1 MANELIIDYSSSGEK
16 IALLRDKKLVEL
28 HEENFSES
36 FSAGDLYIGVVKKF
50 KQELNAAFVD
60 VGYHKDAFLHYHDLG
75 PHIRSLSKLSRAA
88 INGSM
93 TSGDLSKFRLEKET
107 VKTGRINDVLKKG
120 QKVLVQILKEP
131 ISSKGPRLSTEISI
145 PGKYFIMVPF
155 LNTISVSKKIEDKEE
170 RQRLKNL
177 AVSLKGPN
185 YGLILRTAAQGKNVQ
200 DLHKDLMEINKRW
213 DTVVANMKGAK
224 GRELIYGENS
234 RSQMVLRDLLSEEFS
249 SIVTNDKEF
258 YDELHKYLQTI
269 SPEMVKVLK
278 HYKGRENIFHQFGVD
293 KQIKACFGKTVALQG
308 GSYLIIEHT
317 EALHVIDVNS
327 GSKQK
332 RGDSSYSLAVN
343 VEAAKEIA
351 RQLRLRDMGG
361 IIVIDFID
369 LRDPKEKRTLTEA
382 LKNAMAEDRA
392 KHTILPMS
400 KFGLVQITRQR
411 VRPEMNISTSEQCPM
426 CKGTG
431 KVEASILI
439 TDEIE
444 EHLDH
449 LIKVVKVP
457 KLELVT
463 HPFIEAYFKKG
474 PISKLTRWNLKYRKR
489 IKLTAD
495 PGYHYGEYRFFDQNG
510 EEIVT

>member
-16 IALLRDKKLVEL
+16 IALLRDKKLIEL

-36 FSAGDLYIGVVKKF
+36 FSAGDLYVGTVKKF

-75 PHIRSLSKLSRAA
+75 PNIRSLNKLTRAA
-88 INGSM
+88 IHGSV
-93 TSGDLSKFRLEKET
+93 TSGDLSNFRLEPET
-107 VKTGRINDVLKKG
+107 VKTGRITDVLKKG

-155 LNTISVSKKIEDKEE
+155 IDSITVSKKIEEREE

-177 AVSLKGPN
+177 AVSLKGPK
-185 YGLILRTAAQGKNVQ
+185 YGLICRTAAQGRNVQ
-200 DLHKDLMEINKRW
+200 ELHRDLIEILKTWEN
-213 DTVVANMKGAK
+213 VIANLKGAK
-224 GRELIYGENS
+224 GRELVFGENS

-249 SIVTNDKEF
+249 NIVTNDKYF
-258 YDELHKYLQTI
+258 YDEMHQYLQTI
-269 SPEMVKVLK
+269 SPNLVKVLK
-278 HYKGRENIFHQFGVD
+278 LYKGKENIFSQFGVD

-308 GSYLIIEHT
+308 GGYLIIEHT
-317 EALHVIDVNS
+317 EAMHVIDVNS
-327 GSKQK
+327 GSKQRK
-332 RGDSSYSLAVN
+332 GDSSYSLAVN

-369 LRDPKEKRTLTEA
+369 LRDPKEKRA
-382 LKNAMAEDRA
+382 LSDALRSAMESDRA

-400 KFGLVQITRQR
+400 KFGLIQITRQR
-411 VRPEMNISTSEQCPM
+411 VRPEMNIITSELCPM

-431 KVEASILI
+431 KIEASILLA
-439 TDEIE
+439 DEIE
-444 EHLDH
+444 QHLHH
-449 LIKVVKVP
+449 LMKVAKVP
-457 KLELVT
+457 RIELVT
-463 HPFIEAYFKKG
+463 HPYVEAFFRKG
-474 PISKLTRWNLKYRKR
+474 PWSKFIRWSIQYRGRVKLT
-489 IKLTAD
+489 TD
-495 PGYHYGEYRFFDQNG
+495 PTYHYGEYRFFDQNS
-510 EEIVT
+510 EEIVL